1 MSSVATE
8 FFYSNQKTK
17 RLQDR
22 QLMSELGL
30 YDLRSSKIVTTSAC
44 LKQMIEKL
52 SVTLPNILVLE
63 PNVCLFTRLH

>member
-1 MSSVATE
+1 
-8 FFYSNQKTK
+8 
-17 RLQDR
+17 
-22 QLMSELGL
+22 MSELGL
-30 YDLRSSKIVTTSAC
+30 YDLRSSKIATTSAC